1 MLRRF
6 IKSIVPF
13 WEACLDAAV
22 KDKDGMELLSAV
34 GFLSSSSSHSLLQIN
49 QTSFRRCISYLSST
63 SLSAANCSYGKWALL
78 SLSWQTILEFLHLCL
93 CVEYF
98 HIFCFLFEFAGNIE
112 HVFMCRYGYK
122 TRDYYFLW
130 FAYWRVGGFYLIK
143 GLIRPIFYSTSFVS
157 KWIFPVSMLF
167 FSLFVCFFK
176 LKYTFP
182 IPCITMETTF
192 TPPPPPN

>member
-1 MLRRF
+1 
-6 IKSIVPF
+6 
-13 WEACLDAAV
+13 
-22 KDKDGMELLSAV
+22 MELLSAV

-63 SLSAANCSYGKWALL
+63 SLSAANFSYGKWALL

-130 FAYWRVGGFYLIK
+130 FSYWRVGGFYLIK
-143 GLIRPIFYSTSFVS
+143 GLIRPIFNSNSFVS

-167 FSLFVCFFK
+167 FSLFVCF
-176 LKYTFP
+176 LNLNIHFP
-182 IPCITMETTF
+182 FPALLWKPLS
-192 TPPPPPN
+192 PPPPPPPLN

>member
-63 SLSAANCSYGKWALL
+63 SLSAANFSYGKWALL

-130 FAYWRVGGFYLIK
+130 FSYWRVGGFYLIK
-143 GLIRPIFYSTSFVS
+143 GLIRPIFNSTSYFS
-157 KWIFPVSMLF
+157 KWIFPVSILF
-167 FSLFVCFFK
+167 FFFICLFFK

-192 TPPPPPN
+192 TPPPPLN